1 MVDQISGLPFGL
13 PPASYAF
20 ASPPFA
26 PPPTAHPPRPRPRPA
41 RPRAPARA
49 RARAAACAAPAPPP
63 APVFPPA
70 PAAAAPAAAA
80 EDAAAVGNDA
90 LALGVRRAADT
101 PQFAELQS
109 LVAREIELQTTLLVE
124 LEGCVAQIQRRIA
137 ALRGMDLEN
146 MPEPFMAQLL
156 ATQPENIAF
165 PGGDDA
171 EL

>member
-20 ASPPFA
+20 A
-26 PPPTAHPPRPRPRPA
+26 PPPTAHPPHPRPRPA
-41 RPRAPARA
+41 RLRAPARA
-49 RARAAACAAPAPPP
+49 RARAAARAAPAP
-63 APVFPPA
+63 PPA

-80 EDAAAVGNDA
+80 SLPTAAAEDAAA
-90 LALGVRRAADT
+90 ALGVRRAADT

-109 LVAREIELQTTLLVE
+109 LVAREIGLQTTLLVE
-124 LEGCVAQIQRRIA
+124 LEGLVAQIQRRIA

-156 ATQPENIAF
+156 ASQPENIAL
-165 PGGDDA
+165 PGGDDP